1 MSRSNHLP
9 PFLSLVLGL
18 LFLVQNVAGAWQE
31 IAAYTDCG
39 STMFKTERV
48 LVNFDMDTS
57 WLNISV
63 LGQFTGQVVDSDPN
77 TNRYSIAPTLFMEL
91 TYF

>member
-39 STMFKTERV
+39 STMFNTERV
-48 LVNFDMDTS
+48 LVNFDMDTF

-77 TNRYSIAPTLFMEL
+77 TNRYSIPPTLFMEL